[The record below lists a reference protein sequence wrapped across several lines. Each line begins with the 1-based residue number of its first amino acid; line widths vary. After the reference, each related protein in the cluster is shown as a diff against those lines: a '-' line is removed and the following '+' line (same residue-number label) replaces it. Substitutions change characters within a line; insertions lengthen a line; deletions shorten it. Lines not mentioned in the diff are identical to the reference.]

1 MRTTPSEVYNVL
13 VRLKPCKAPGSDG
26 ITPRLLSAC
35 SCGIAVSL
43 SRLFN
48 RSFAEACVPQE
59 WKDALVVPIFK
70 SGSKSSATNYRP
82 IALLSLVSKT
92 LEKIVSV
99 KLSYH
104 LQPFLSSRQSGFRR
118 KYGTE
123 LQLLRLV
130 QEWSSALDSGKYV
143 GVVFFDIKKA
153 FDRVWHDG
161 LLCKLQSL
169 GVSGSAL
176 QWFHSFLSNRRQRV
190 IVGNSTS
197 EFQPL
202 HAGVPQGAILS
213 PLLFLVYV
221 NDMPDATSAELNLFA
236 DDTSAYITDKSPAA
250 LQTRLQTVVDELE
263 VWFRK
268 WALTVNTVKS
278 ALMVI
283 GSRRRVLPQLA
294 VSIYGQQI
302 KQVISHKHLGV
313 HLHSNLSWSHHV
325 AYVVK
330 KASQRIGLLRRLQR
344 RLPQLV
350 IRQIYMTCVR
360 PVLEYAA
367 RAWSGVNAA
376 EAKSLERTQRSA
388 ARLITGTK
396 LSDELPHAILLAR
409 AGLEQ
414 LRVRRQLSLLVL
426 ARRLRRDPPRAPAH
440 LVSLFQTFSGSA
452 PSSTTM
458 SLRSVSVRLPR
469 PRTELFRRSPL
480 YLAFSLQ
487 NSLPESVKS
496 SLSALTS
503 YLASL

>member
-1 MRTTPSEVYNVL
+1 M
-13 VRLKPCKAPGSDG
+13 
-26 ITPRLLSAC
+26 
-35 SCGIAVSL
+35 
-43 SRLFN
+43 
-48 RSFAEACVPQE
+48 
-59 WKDALVVPIFK
+59 
-70 SGSKSSATNYRP
+70 
-82 IALLSLVSKT
+82 
-92 LEKIVSV
+92 
-99 KLSYH
+99 
-104 LQPFLSSRQSGFRR
+104 
-118 KYGTE
+118 
-123 LQLLRLV
+123 
-130 QEWSSALDSGKYV
+130 
-143 GVVFFDIKKA
+143 
-153 FDRVWHDG
+153 
-161 LLCKLQSL
+161 
-169 GVSGSAL
+169 
-176 QWFHSFLSNRRQRV
+176 
-190 IVGNSTS
+190 
-197 EFQPL
+197 
-202 HAGVPQGAILS
+202 
-213 PLLFLVYV
+213 
-221 NDMPDATSAELNLFA
+221 
-236 DDTSAYITDKSPAA
+236 
-250 LQTRLQTVVDELE
+250 
-263 VWFRK
+263 
-268 WALTVNTVKS
+268 
-278 ALMVI
+278 
-283 GSRRRVLPQLA
+283 
-294 VSIYGQQI
+294 
-302 KQVISHKHLGV
+302 
-313 HLHSNLSWSHHV
+313 
-325 AYVVK
+325 K

-360 PVLEYAA
+360 PVLEYAG

>member
-1 MRTTPSEVYNVL
+1 MPSLPLRPDLTSAVHLHRNCQRRPPIFFSDMRTTPSEVYNVL

-118 KYGTE
+118 KDGTE

-176 QWFHSFLSNRRQRV
+176 QWFHSFLSNRQQRV
-190 IVGNSTS
+190 IVGIQHQNPS
-197 EFQPL
+197 PC
-202 HAGVPQGAILS
+202 ILEC
-213 PLLFLVYV
+213 L
-221 NDMPDATSAELNLFA
+221 
-236 DDTSAYITDKSPAA
+236 K
-250 LQTRLQTVVDELE
+250 
-263 VWFRK
+263 
-268 WALTVNTVKS
+268 
-278 ALMVI
+278 
-283 GSRRRVLPQLA
+283 
-294 VSIYGQQI
+294 GQ
-302 KQVISHKHLGV
+302 
-313 HLHSNLSWSHHV
+313 
-325 AYVVK
+325 Y
-330 KASQRIGLLRRLQR
+330 
-344 RLPQLV
+344 
-350 IRQIYMTCVR
+350 
-360 PVLEYAA
+360 
-367 RAWSGVNAA
+367 
-376 EAKSLERTQRSA
+376 
-388 ARLITGTK
+388 
-396 LSDELPHAILLAR
+396 
-409 AGLEQ
+409 
-414 LRVRRQLSLLVL
+414 
-426 ARRLRRDPPRAPAH
+426 
-440 LVSLFQTFSGSA
+440 
-452 PSSTTM
+452 
-458 SLRSVSVRLPR
+458 
-469 PRTELFRRSPL
+469 
-480 YLAFSLQ
+480 
-487 NSLPESVKS
+487 
-496 SLSALTS
+496 
-503 YLASL
+503 